1 MVSVK
6 VAPKQPPVFI
16 MRPIKVK
23 ICRDALRVHFPG
35 NWMTLSSP
43 VNFTDGNA
51 AKQTKSFGSLLSWL
65 QVLRLNEF
73 CPSFH
78 NWQRCYYFSPPAASS
93 SKNKLSLLL
102 YLTYLNVQQP
112 GETIFKLL
120 PSKVLFQLN
129 SAADRT
135 NGFTLVG
142 IYLFKGR
149 KNSPDESGDVSR
161 RRCPADC
168 GGVASIAGE
177 TLENVF
183 ISVAGPS
190 DYIQQEIRGT

>member
-1 MVSVK
+1 MVSLK
-6 VAPKQPPVFI
+6 VARKQPPVFI

-23 ICRDALRVHFPG
+23 ICRDALRVNFPG

-51 AKQTKSFGSLLSWL
+51 AKQTKSFGSLLSRL

-78 NWQRCYYFSPPAASS
+78 NWQRCVIIFFPPAASS

-112 GETIFKLL
+112 GETIFKPF

-129 SAADRT
+129 SAADRR
-135 NGFTLVG
+135 NGSALLG
-142 IYLFKGR
+142 IYLFKREGKQPGQIWERLTVTLSGR
-149 KNSPDESGDVSR
+149 WR
-161 RRCPADC
+161 RRRLDHRGKTP
-168 GGVASIAGE
+168 GNLPPGVKEGIG
-177 TLENVF
+177 
-183 ISVAGPS
+183 
-190 DYIQQEIRGT
+190 IQRR